1 MKMKKSSLAYSPGI
15 EARKSLINVLS
26 GKDKADLAVVDG
38 DVVNVYTG
46 EVHHNYS
53 VAIKGE
59 LIAYVGDAPG
69 DIIGPETTIINA
81 RGKAI
86 IPGFIDG
93 HTHLADCKYCPYEF
107 LKRVM
112 TGGTTTIITETMEP
126 FPLNGYDGIS
136 DFLAALKDQ
145 PVKFFATAPAMVSIS
160 KNVKIPSTD
169 DLDRLLSRDDVLG
182 LGESYWQGVMKRQ
195 EEFLPNFMETLHAG
209 KVLEGHSAGARGRKL
224 MAYIATGV
232 SSCHE
237 PINLEETLEKLRL
250 GLYVMIRQGSVRKDL
265 AAISAIKDAGV
276 SMRRLILVT
285 DGINPEELLRNGYME
300 GLVQRAINS
309 GINPVNAIQMA
320 SLNVAEHFGIDHIT
334 GGIAPGRHGD
344 MVIIPN
350 LREIKAEYVIS
361 KGRIIARDGEL
372 LVQPMRHNFS
382 RAALNNVT
390 LPRKVKASDFVIR
403 ADKNKNSVKV
413 RVIDLIT
420 ELVTKEH
427 VVSLPVNDG
436 MVGADPENDFLKVA
450 AIDRANA
457 MGKMFVGLI
466 RGFRLKKGA
475 IASTSAWDSSDMIV
489 VGANDDDMAKAVNRV
504 HALKGGAVV
513 CVNGEITAEIRMP
526 IFGLMTELPL
536 KKLVEKFKEL
546 THVMKDLG
554 FPYGDPLLT
563 LATLTGAAIP
573 FIRICEEGLID
584 IKDGKPVDLFVE

>member
-1 MKMKKSSLAYSPGI
+1 MSLAFSPQI
-15 EARKSLINVLS
+15 EDRIFLINVLS

-46 EVHHNYS
+46 EVQHNYS
-53 VAIKGE
+53 VAVKGE
-59 LIAYVGDAPG
+59 LIAYIGDAPG

-81 RGKAI
+81 RGKTI

-93 HTHLADCKYCPYEF
+93 HTHLADCKYSPYEF

-126 FPLNGYDGIS
+126 FPINGYDGIS
-136 DFLAALKDQ
+136 DFLESLKDQ

-160 KNVKIPSTD
+160 KNVKIPSGSV
-169 DLDRLLSRDDVLG
+169 LKKLLSRDDILG
-182 LGESYWQGVMKRQ
+182 LGESYWQGVMQRQ
-195 EEFLPNFMETLHAG
+195 EKFLPNFMETLHAG
-209 KVLEGHSAGARGRKL
+209 KVLEGHSAGAKGRKL
-224 MAYIATGV
+224 MGYVATGV

-237 PINLEETLEKLRL
+237 PINLDETLEKLRM

-265 AAISAIKDAGV
+265 AAISAVKDVGV

-285 DGINPEELLRNGYME
+285 DGINPEELLHNGYME
-300 GLVQRAINS
+300 GLVQKAIDS

-350 LREIKAEYVIS
+350 LGEIKAEYVIS
-361 KGRIIARDGEL
+361 RGKVIARDGEL
-372 LVQPMRHNFS
+372 LVRPRRHNFS
-382 RAALNNVT
+382 RAALNSVS
-390 LPRKVKASDFVIR
+390 LPRDVDASDFLIR
-403 ADKNKNSVKV
+403 TDKSKSHVKA

-420 ELVTKEH
+420 DLVTKEH
-427 VVSLPVNDG
+427 IASLPVNDG
-436 MVGADPENDFLKVA
+436 MVDADPENDLLKVA

-457 MGKMFVGLI
+457 AGKMFVGLI

-489 VGANDDDMAKAVNRV
+489 VGANDNDMAKAVNRV
-504 HALKGGAVV
+504 HALQGGAVV
-513 CVNGEITAEIRMP
+513 CVDGEIAAEIP
-526 IFGLMTELPL
+526 LPVFGLMTEMPL
-536 KKLVEKFKEL
+536 QELVEKFKEL
-546 THVMKDLG
+546 TGVMKGLG

-584 IKDGKPVDLFVE
+584 MKDGKPVDLFVE